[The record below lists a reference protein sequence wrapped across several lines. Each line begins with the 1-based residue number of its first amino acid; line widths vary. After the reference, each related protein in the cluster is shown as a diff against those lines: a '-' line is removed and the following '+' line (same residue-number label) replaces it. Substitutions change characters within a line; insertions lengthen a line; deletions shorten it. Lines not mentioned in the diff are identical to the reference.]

1 MAKKTDELTDEI
13 VYGLATQVLMFDSW
27 SIDNGIGGLDKED
40 RLLFTRYLL
49 QFAGFEGVQSEI
61 DIITLGMLTLNP
73 DYKLDLN
80 RQLREKTD
88 FDSTVPTLVEL
99 LRLPR
104 RFYTR

>member
-1 MAKKTDELTDEI
+1 
-13 VYGLATQVLMFDSW
+13 
-27 SIDNGIGGLDKED
+27 
-40 RLLFTRYLL
+40 
-49 QFAGFEGVQSEI
+49 
-61 DIITLGMLTLNP
+61 LTLNP